1 LIFTLALDSVEA
13 RPTKRRVTDEQ
24 KRVNAALEAAK
35 GDREI
40 AALGLE
46 MDPVTLKE
54 FINNNKVLRARW
66 ANSKKNVAPDP
77 TKLVARTAITKLEPG
92 APSPEE
98 QKLALVT
105 QHEDAKFKAGFE
117 KFGFTAEDVDFAQSL
132 QQFAGK
138 NFAKV
143 VDFATGGMTY
153 TLMQVMKKIKML
165 ADILENAEE
174 PKDEIMVAINQGT
187 WANFHKL
194 CELQIKMTE
203 TAANGAAIR
212 AKVELWK
219 KQAEA
224 GQGGKGKVR
233 PGFAPLQAQKMEVNV
248 QPGATVNVTQKEESP
263 K

>member
-1 LIFTLALDSVEA
+1 MTELQI
-13 RPTKRRVTDEQ
+13 RI
-24 KRVNAALEAAK
+24 NAALEAAD
-35 GDREI
+35 GDREV
-40 AALGLE
+40 AALALV
-46 MDPVTLKE
+46 MDPLELKNA
-54 FINNNKVLRARW
+54 INNSKDLRLRWMKSKRNK
-66 ANSKKNVAPDP
+66 APDP
-77 TKLVARTAITKLEPG
+77 AKAISRTSI
-92 APSPEE
+92 APKQIAGGPSQDEM
-98 QKLALVT
+98 KLAYAM
-105 QHEDAKFKAGFE
+105 QQEDAKFKSGFE
-117 KFGFTAEDVDFAQSL
+117 KFGFTAEDVDWAQSL
-132 QQFAGK
+132 QQFAGR

-165 ADILENAEE
+165 AEVLERDEFAE
-174 PKDEIMVAINQGT
+174 DEIGIAQSLNT

-224 GQGGKGKVR
+224 GNGSKGKIK

-248 QPGATVNVTQKEESP
+248 APGATVNVSHTEKPPE
-263 K
+263 